1 MDVFY
6 TTGGRMNDTQTRR
19 EFIAKGSMLA
29 GGIAGANVLAACGSS
44 SSSSSASSA
53 SGSSSGSLKKVT
65 VGLDWVTDVEYSGYY
80 IGIERGYYA
89 AEGIDFHFDP
99 GGPNAPKVTQMV
111 ASGAADIGIA
121 TDLLVLFDTIK
132 QGTPLVLL
140 AAKFQQSPEGVASL
154 ASKPIRTAAD
164 IVGKKIGGP
173 QGDQRFFDAVLAV
186 NHLPKN
192 YTFVPT
198 GFDIAPLAHGDV
210 DGLSVFVN
218 NQPIDL
224 QLQGV
229 NVVAVTLAQMG
240 LASYADMIF
249 ATKSYV
255 QNNRDLVVRF
265 LRATIK
271 GWEADMRNPHL
282 GTQLTINKYGK
293 GLGLGSKHEYLELL
307 TTIKLMQSPLTQ
319 QKGIFWISP
328 TALGGPMYAAV
339 RATGRTDLPPVSGFL
354 DLGPLTDAYA
364 GKTTI

>member
-1 MDVFY
+1 MK
-6 TTGGRMNDTQTRR
+6 GMQTRR
-19 EFIAKGSMLA
+19 EFLVKSSILA
-29 GGIAGANVLAACGSS
+29 GGIAGADVLAACGSS
-44 SSSSSASSA
+44 ST
-53 SGSSSGSLKKVT
+53 SSGAATQTGGSPAAKTITL
-65 VGLDWVTDVEYSGYY
+65 GLDWVKDVEYSGYY
-80 IGIERGYYA
+80 VGIQKGFYSA
-89 AEGIDFHFDP
+89 AGIDLRFLA

-154 ASKPIRTAAD
+154 ASKPIHTAKD
-164 IVGKKIGGP
+164 IVGKRIGGP

-186 NHLPKN
+186 NHLPKT
-192 YTFVPT
+192 YTFIPT
-198 GFDIAPLAHGDV
+198 GFDIAPLAQGAV

-224 QLQGV
+224 QLKGV
-229 NVVAVTLAQMG
+229 KVVPVTLAQMG

-255 QNNRDLVVRF
+255 EKNRDLVVRF

-271 GWEADMRNPHL
+271 GWEADFQNPSL
-282 GTQLTINKYGK
+282 GTQLTIDKYGT
-293 GLGLGSKHEYLELL
+293 GLGLGRQHEQLELL
-307 TTIKLMQSPLTQ
+307 ATIKLMQSPLTR

-328 TALGGPMYAAV
+328 STLAGPMYDAV
-339 RATGRTDLPPVSGFL
+339 RATGRTDLPPVSSFL
-354 DLGPLTDAYA
+354 DLSLLRDAYG
-364 GKTTI
+364 GKTTLL

>member
-1 MDVFY
+1 MK
-6 TTGGRMNDTQTRR
+6 GTQTRR
-19 EFIAKGSMLA
+19 EFLAKGSMLA
-29 GGIAGANVLAACGSS
+29 GGIASANVLAACGSS
-44 SSSSSASSA
+44 SSTSSSRSVAG
-53 SGSSSGSLKKVT
+53 GSSGVKKIT

-80 IGIERGYYA
+80 LGIEKGFYA
-89 AEGIDFHFDP
+89 AEGIDLHFDP

-121 TDLLVLFDTIK
+121 TDLLLLFDTIK

-186 NHLPKN
+186 NHLPKK

-229 NVVAVTLAQMG
+229 KVVAVTLAQMG

-271 GWEADMRNPHL
+271 GWEAAIDNPTL
-282 GTQLTINKYGK
+282 ATQLTIDKYGK
-293 GLGLGSKHEYLELL
+293 GLGLVKKHEHLELL
-307 TTIKLMQSPLTQ
+307 TTIKLMQGPLTQ
-319 QKGIFWISP
+319 QKGIFWVSP

-339 RATGRTDLPPVSGFL
+339 RATGRTDLPPVSSFL